1 MKHVLLFLG
10 PTLMIFLGLQVMSSV
25 PVTFLLFYGWLFAV
39 PFVDM
44 IVLKGNTWRD
54 TFRQMGLRINRPN
67 MYHGIWTGLLFFL
80 IMIVAGYFFHSALF
94 DKDDLQILLVQWDF
108 SGNLVVWL
116 ILVLLVINPFLE
128 EIYWRGYL
136 FKKLEGRRTKRT
148 MILLT
153 SLFYSLYH
161 FLSIIPLFSWPY
173 NIAMILPVF
182 LAGMIWGYMRDK
194 SNSLMGSIVSHILA
208 DSGIMAVYLLFLK

>member
-10 PTLMIFLGLQVMSSV
+10 PTIMIFLGLQVMSSV

-44 IVLKGNTWRD
+44 IVLKRNTWRD
-54 TFRQMGLRINRPN
+54 TFRQIGLGTNRSN
-67 MYHGIWTGLLFFL
+67 MYHGILTGLLSFFT
-80 IMIVAGYFFHSALF
+80 IIVAGYFFHSFLF
-94 DKDDLQILLVQWDF
+94 DKDELQNLLVQWDF

-136 FKKLEGRRTKRT
+136 FKKLDGKQTKRT

-182 LAGMIWGYMRDK
+182 LAGMIWGYMRHK